1 MTVVPII
8 STELSGAPTAQRA
21 AFSAPPRAQCRSHET
36 ARIDACLALCDDMD
50 AAWFALLARL
60 DLTVAYPSLSRLRQA
75 LADVRIVISAP
86 SNARA
91 ASAITGE
98 WSTTANEVT
107 ENNAAPDYLCRAERY
122 INDHLR
128 EKISVSDVARYAGV
142 SVRSLQFAFAQHR
155 AQTPHRFIISA
166 RLAAAHHCLV
176 GTESNAMSVA
186 NEAACAQT
194 LSELAQQ
201 WGFASASRFSS
212 AYRRRYGHTPSKLL
226 NERKEMQ
233 I

>member
-1 MTVVPII
+1 
-8 STELSGAPTAQRA
+8 
-21 AFSAPPRAQCRSHET
+21 
-36 ARIDACLALCDDMD
+36 MD

-75 LADVRIVISAP
+75 LADVRNVISAP
-86 SNARA
+86 ANARA
-91 ASAITGE
+91 ASAITSE
-98 WSTTANEVT
+98 WSTANELT
-107 ENNAAPDYLCRAERY
+107 KSNAVPDYLCRAERY

-176 GTESNAMSVA
+176 GTGSNVA
-186 NEAACAQT
+186 PVTNEAACGQT

-212 AYRRRYGHTPSKLL
+212 AYRRRYGHNPFASLS
-226 NERKEMQ
+226 EGKETQ
-233 I
+233 L

>member
-75 LADVRIVISAP
+75 LADVRNVISAP
-86 SNARA
+86 ANARA
-91 ASAITGE
+91 ASATTGE
-98 WSTTANEVT
+98 WSTANELT
-107 ENNAAPDYLCRAERY
+107 KSNAVPDYLCRAERY

-155 AQTPHRFIISA
+155 AQTPHRFIVSA

-176 GTESNAMSVA
+176 GTGSNAARVT
-186 NEAACAQT
+186 NEAACGQT

-212 AYRRRYGHTPSKLL
+212 AYRRRYGHNPFASLS
-226 NERKEMQ
+226 EGKETQ
-233 I
+233 L